1 MDKIDPIIQGWGA
14 GACQSRG
21 FLGSLEPEPESLQKK
36 TGAGVRAAKN
46 IPAPIR

>member
-36 TGAGVRAAKN
+36 QEPEWEPQKIYRHL
-46 IPAPIR
+46 